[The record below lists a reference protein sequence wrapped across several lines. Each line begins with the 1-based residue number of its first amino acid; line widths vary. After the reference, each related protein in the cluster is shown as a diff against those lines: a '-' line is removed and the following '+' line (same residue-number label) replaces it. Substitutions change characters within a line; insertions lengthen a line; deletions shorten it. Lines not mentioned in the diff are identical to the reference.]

1 MNEEARGELVK
12 AGARIHQ
19 ALAKL
24 NTVFFND
31 KVHEAKYLLL
41 MAEDSIEQ
49 ALQYMEEEE
58 QVDAMDYQHEME
70 NA

>member
-12 AGARIHQ
+12 AGARIHA
-19 ALAKL
+19 ALGKL
-24 NTVFFND
+24 SCVFFND
-31 KVHEAKYLLL
+31 KVHEAQGLLI
-41 MAEDSIEQ
+41 MAEDSIVQ